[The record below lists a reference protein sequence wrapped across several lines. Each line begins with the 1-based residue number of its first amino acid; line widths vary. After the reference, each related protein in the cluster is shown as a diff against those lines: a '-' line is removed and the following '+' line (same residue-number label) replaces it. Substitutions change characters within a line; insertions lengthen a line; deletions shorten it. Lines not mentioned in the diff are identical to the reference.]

1 MGCLQLELPFLLRNV
16 VKKIKIL
23 LLHVLRS
30 QPFKRLAAAL
40 LTSRY
45 GYVFS
50 RALINGLV
58 TIGRIF
64 PMKQSK
70 PGLGSFQAL
79 SYT

>member
-45 GYVFS
+45 GYVFFQ
-50 RALINGLV
+50 GLNKR
-58 TIGRIF
+58 TGDD
-64 PMKQSK
+64 
-70 PGLGSFQAL
+70 
-79 SYT
+79 